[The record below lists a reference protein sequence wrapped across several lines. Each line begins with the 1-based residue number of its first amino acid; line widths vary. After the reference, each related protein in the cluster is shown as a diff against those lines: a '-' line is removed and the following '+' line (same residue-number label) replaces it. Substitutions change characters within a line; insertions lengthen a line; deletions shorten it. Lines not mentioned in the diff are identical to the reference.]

1 MRLQNPKD
9 LISEQFGWQM
19 YQTRDRVVSSTKES
33 SEMTVSPIPGYFGI
47 ELTDEASWF
56 DHPRD
61 LLHLVNVKRS
71 EMPQPIIG
79 IGHSMGGLQM

>member
-1 MRLQNPKD
+1 
-9 LISEQFGWQM
+9 
-19 YQTRDRVVSSTKES
+19 
-33 SEMTVSPIPGYFGI
+33 MTVSPKLRYFCI

-56 DHPRD
+56 DHSRD

-79 IGHSMGGLQM
+79 IGHSLGGIPM

>member
-1 MRLQNPKD
+1 MRLQKPKD
-9 LISEQFGWQM
+9 SIFEQFGWQM
-19 YQTRDRVVSSTKES
+19 YQTRDRVVSSTRES
-33 SEMTVSPIPGYFGI
+33 SEMTVSPIPRYFCI

-56 DHPRD
+56 DHSRD

-79 IGHSMGGLQM
+79 IGHSLGGIPM